1 MDDKKSKQE
10 QLFLKAREICKDMH
24 IETANALD
32 MSQYSIL
39 GDETYNLDYISKIDM
54 STPRGSIE
62 NSEFMKRY
70 KAVNRQSSKSIM
82 SNNLVLSYID
92 YVDDLKLRSIEPVMS
107 FDEYVI
113 SISSYIK
120 ELWSNLSNVINN
132 ISEAYNKSLP
142 IKNKFVFI
150 LPDDKILIV
159 SRGKLLSYTFTIFA
173 PLYPNIQDLS
183 SLFEFTY
190 RYISSTSALANLKS
204 LRKRIKIKR
213 IKKR

>member
-10 QLFLKAREICKDMH
+10 QLFLKAREICEDTH
-24 IETANALD
+24 IDTANALD

-54 STPRGSIE
+54 STLISSIE

-70 KAVNRQSSKSIM
+70 KAANRQSSKSIM

-92 YVDDLKLRSIEPVMS
+92 YVDDLKSRSIEPVMS

-113 SISSYIK
+113 SMSSYIK
-120 ELWSNLSNVINN
+120 ELWGNLSNVIND
-132 ISEAYNKSLP
+132 ILEAYNKSLP

-159 SRGKLLSYTFTIFA
+159 SRGKLLAYTLTIFA
-173 PLYPNIQDLS
+173 PVYQRGYKNTHMWIDTVA
-183 SLFEFTY
+183 F
-190 RYISSTSALANLKS
+190 ISIRRRLNY
-204 LRKRIKIKR
+204 LRKKIKIKR